1 MEQINGHV
9 DVKRKWSIQQ
19 QNAELYL
26 IDNLSTPDHFGM
38 LPFQTTTSIYGGM
51 FLSSFKR
58 NVKIYFYFM
67 NN

>member
-9 DVKRKWSIQQ
+9 DVERRGVFQQ
-19 QNAELYL
+19 LNAELYL

-38 LPFQTTTSIYGGM
+38 LPLQTTTSIYGGM

-58 NVKIYFYFM
+58 NIKFYLYFYF
-67 NN
+67 

>member
-1 MEQINGHV
+1 MEQIWSCFV
-9 DVKRKWSIQQ
+9 ERKGSIQQ